1 MEDQIIYKDEQESL
15 LIPAPLPK
23 FSINLSYPENE
34 FACLNDNYITSLAS
48 RYEHLV
54 VQILNLKTLQIV
66 YASPN
71 VEKVTG
77 FTAQESMD
85 GGVFKW
91 MADLPQKELLIHLQ
105 NNQFVGLK
113 LAERKEQHAPL
124 QSFLLNGE
132 TTKKNNEKIRILSCN
147 FTLDWTEEGEQQHH
161 LFLWVE
167 ATHIF
172 RTKNAFWRH
181 LFGKERPTVWSYD
194 VDGKEFKNADL
205 FGSREREIIFLLS
218 QGKNNEEIAELLHI
232 KSTAVNTHIK
242 KMVRRLQVKD
252 ASGLLEIARWLR
264 LI

>member
-1 MEDQIIYKDEQESL
+1 MENQLIYKNEQEPL
-15 LIPAPLPK
+15 LIPEPLPE

-34 FACLNDNYITSLAS
+34 LACLNDKYITSLAS
-48 RYEHLV
+48 RYENLV

-71 VEKVTG
+71 VEKATG

-91 MADLPQKELLIHLQ
+91 MAELPEKELLFQLQ
-105 NNQFVGLK
+105 NNHFVASK
-113 LAERKEQHAPL
+113 LVERKEERAL
-124 QSFLLNGE
+124 VQSFLLNGE

-147 FTLDWTEEGEQQHH
+147 FTLDWTENGEQQHH
-161 LFLWVE
+161 LFLWVD

-194 VDGKEFKNADL
+194 TDDKEFKNADL
-205 FGSREREIIFLLS
+205 FNSREREIIFLLS
-218 QGKNNEEIAELLHI
+218 QGKSKDEIGELLRI
-232 KSTAVNTHIK
+232 KATEVNTHIK

-252 ASGLLEIARWLR
+252 ANGLLEIARWIR